1 MNAMSDLLNGVAAGA
16 IGDVASLVTGGI
28 AGGMSARKAEKL
40 AKAQYQRQLD
50 FWNMQNEYNLPIN
63 QKKRLQDAGLS
74 VGLMYSQGGNITNA
88 GELSSVPGDPSA
100 GRVNVHSGFMD
111 NMLAVQRMQAEI
123 EEIHSRENLNNAQ
136 AEAVSGKLPYE
147 IDTMESQ
154 RRLNQIYGDNAK
166 LEGTALELDNAYK
179 KAMNPISIE
188 QAKQNFNQGVY
199 LLERYAW
206 ESDKAM
212 TDARFARGTYDT
224 RKQMQEADLAER
236 LTQVAVMGVQM
247 EAMKK
252 GIQLTE
258 AQIKD
263 FRSKLLG
270 NVSGSYDKYIG
281 AYNRGIYGVTGGGL
295 WSNLFGVGAA
305 GVSRV
310 GYNLREAW
318 KSLFGSSVPESISD
332 PIYNLL
338 DEINKE

>member
-1 MNAMSDLLNGVAAGA
+1 MGKFEDAMTGVAAGA

-40 AKAQYQRQLD
+40 AKAQYARQLD
-50 FWNMQNEYNLPIN
+50 FWNKQNEYNLPIN

-100 GRVNVHSGFMD
+100 GRVSVHSGFME
-111 NMLAVQRMQAEI
+111 NMLAVHRMEAEI
-123 EEIHSRENLNNAQ
+123 DEIHSRENLNNAQ

-147 IDTMESQ
+147 IDSMESQ
-154 RRLNQIYGDNAK
+154 RRLNLIYGDNAK
-166 LEGTALELDNAYK
+166 LEGTALGLDIAYK

-206 ESDKAM
+206 EADKAM

-236 LTQVAVMGVQM
+236 LAQVAVMGVQM

-252 GIQLTE
+252 GIELTE
-258 AQIKD
+258 AQIRD

-270 NVSGSYDKYIG
+270 NYGDSAISYVKG
-281 AYNRGIYGVTGGGL
+281 RNAL
-295 WSNLFGVGAA
+295 EFGVIDGSLPSLA
-305 GVSRV
+305 GSVLGHFSNRLY
-310 GYNLREAW
+310 GGW
-318 KSLFGSSVPESISD
+318 KDLFGSSAPKSVTNPIDYLLKQIEES
-332 PIYNLL
+332 Y
-338 DEINKE
+338 